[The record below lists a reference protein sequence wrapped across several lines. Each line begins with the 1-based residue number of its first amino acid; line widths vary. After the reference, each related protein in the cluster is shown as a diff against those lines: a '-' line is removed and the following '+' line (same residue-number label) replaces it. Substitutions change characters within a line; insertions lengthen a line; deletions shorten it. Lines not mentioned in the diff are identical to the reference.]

1 MYHTRRPIQLVPY
14 LNGPCGLS
22 HRRRP
27 AASQDIHVLPSS
39 TRCAQRLARKPA
51 SLPALALAGSVLLA
65 GCAVGPNFQSPPA
78 PGYDRYTAGPQA
90 GATSG
95 TALPTGEAQR
105 FLAGADV
112 PDRWWLR
119 FNSAELTRRVNVAL
133 AGNPTVASAQAALRQ
148 GEESLAATRGQLY
161 PQVDGRLGATRQRT
175 NTAAIGSTAP
185 SGPAFT
191 LYNAS
196 VGVSWGMDLFGTAR
210 RTIEAQGAGV
220 DATRF
225 QLEATYLALISN
237 VVTASIQEASL
248 RAQLAASEQVTGM
261 LGQQLDVTQKQV
273 DLGSRAEGDLYPVRA
288 QLASQQAQLPALR
301 LALAKVQTQ
310 LAVYLGRAPA
320 DGELPPLELDALTL
334 PAELPVSLP
343 SKLVQQRPDVRA
355 AEAVLHQATAQ
366 VGVAEANLLPQI
378 SLSAA
383 LGSQTPSASS
393 LLSSGSSI
401 WSLGIGL
408 LQPIFHGGS
417 LQAQRRAADA
427 GLDRAFADYQNTV
440 LGAFK
445 NVADSLQALQIDA
458 DALQAQGNY
467 YNAANGS
474 LQLAQTQYRIGAASY
489 LQLLD
494 AQRQFSVAQVA
505 LVQARAARLADT
517 AALFAALG
525 GGWWNRE
532 GPLPEVRFA
541 SDGSRIAVQSG
552 AVRTGA
558 R

>member
-1 MYHTRRPIQLVPY
+1 MVRAACHIAAGRP
-14 LNGPCGLS
+14 
-22 HRRRP
+22 
-27 AASQDIHVLPSS
+27 ASQDIHVLPSS
-39 TRCAQRLARKPA
+39 SRRAQRLARKSPSSPA
-51 SLPALALAGSVLLA
+51 APGRTFLAKGVLGVLLAGCVVLA
-65 GCAVGPNFQSPPA
+65 GCAVGPNFQPPPA
-78 PGYDRYTAGPQA
+78 PAYDRYTLGQQPA
-90 GATSG
+90 ATAA
-95 TALPTGEAQR
+95 TAQPTGEAQR

-119 FNSAELTRRVNVAL
+119 FNSPEINRRVELAL
-133 AGNPTVASAQAALRQ
+133 AGNPTVASAQATLRQ
-148 GEESLAATRGQLY
+148 AQESLAATRGQLF
-161 PQVDGRLGATRQRT
+161 PQVDAKVGATRMQT
-175 NTAAIGSTAP
+175 NTATIGSTAP
-185 SGPAFT
+185 ALPPFT

-220 DATRF
+220 DAQRF

-261 LGQQLDVTQKQV
+261 LNQQLDVTQKQV
-273 DLGSRAEGDLYPVRA
+273 NLGSRAEGDLYPVRS

-301 LALAKVQTQ
+301 LALAKVRTQ
-310 LAVYLGRAPA
+310 LAVYLGRAPSEA
-320 DGELPPLELDALTL
+320 DL
-334 PAELPVSLP
+334 PAVDLEALALPLDIPVSVP

-383 LGSQTPSASS
+383 LGSQTARAAS
-393 LLSSGSSI
+393 LLSSGSTI
-401 WSLGIGL
+401 WSVGLGL

-417 LQAQRRAADA
+417 LQAQRRAAEA
-427 GLDRAFADYQNTV
+427 GLDRAFAEYQNTV

-458 DALQAQGNY
+458 DALEAQGNY
-467 YNAANGS
+467 YNAANGT
-474 LQLAQTQYRIGAASY
+474 LQLAQTQYRIGTASY

-525 GGWWNRE
+525 GGWWNRD

-541 SDGSRIAVQSG
+541 SDGSRVAVQS
-552 AVRTGA
+552 ATAQTGA